1 MRSIKKHIALAVLHH
16 FPGREAAILSGVN
29 RHYTALAREKSFA
42 AQSSNPLDKRLG
54 VCAYILALIKTL
66 DEAGVEYD
74 TIRKVCHDAATSY
87 VKPANFIQ
95 RALKKLPARL
105 AGTWLA
111 NAWFRRLNKKL
122 KTPDHPDGFS
132 AVILTDPLHTHGF
145 GFGFDI
151 LECGVCKMF
160 HRHNMDKYTSIL
172 CEVDEITSAMA
183 GLKLIRKGTIATGA
197 VKCDF
202 RYQRLG

>member
-1 MRSIKKHIALAVLHH
+1 MIAILHH

-29 RHYTALAREKSFA
+29 RHYTAMARETSFA
-42 AQSSNPLDKRLG
+42 AKSSNPLDKRLD
-54 VCAYILALIKTL
+54 VCSYILALIKAL

-87 VKPANFIQ
+87 VKPTNFIQ
-95 RALKKLPARL
+95 MAFKKLPGKL

-111 NAWFRRLNKKL
+111 NFFFNRLNEKL
-122 KTPDHPDGFS
+122 KSRKHPDGFA
-132 AVILTDPLHTHGF
+132 AVILTDPLHTYGF

-172 CEVDEITSAMA
+172 CGVDEITSAMA
-183 GLKLIRKGTIATGA
+183 GLKLIRKGTIAMGA
-197 VKCDF
+197 EKCDF
-202 RYQRLG
+202 RYQKLTE